1 LSYKKSAAVAK
12 DFFISY
18 TGVDRERAKWIAW
31 QLKEAGYSV
40 ILQAWD
46 FRPGDNFI
54 LRIDEACKEAERTI
68 AVLSP
73 DYLRSTFTRP
83 EWAAALYNDPLGM
96 VGKLLPIHVRECRKE
111 LGGLLGPIVYIDL
124 VGVNEDEA
132 RQRLLYGVKRGRQ
145 MPKTPPQFPKP

>member
-1 LSYKKSAAVAK
+1 MAK

-18 TGVDRERAKWIAW
+18 TGLDRERAEWIAW

-40 ILQAWD
+40 VLQAWD

-54 LRIDEACKEAERTI
+54 LKMHEASKEAERTI

-73 DYLRSTFTRP
+73 DYLKSTFTQP
-83 EWAAALYNDPLGM
+83 EWAAALHDDPLGI
-96 VGKLLPIHVRECRKE
+96 VGKLLPIHARECRKE

-124 VGVNEDEA
+124 VGMDKDEA
-132 RQRLLYGVKRGRQ
+132 RLRLLDGVKRGRQ
-145 MPKTPPQFPKP
+145 VPKTPPPFPKS